1 MKRKGHQLGGPNTQ
15 KSIIVVLDYYGYIP
29 ERHLNQLHVTQPGFQ
44 VRAEQIKDFFDG
56 PN

>member
-1 MKRKGHQLGGPNTQ
+1 VKRKGHQLGGPNTQ

-44 VRAEQIKDFFDG
+44 VRAEHIKDFFDG

>member
-15 KSIIVVLDYYGYIP
+15 KSIIVVLDYYGYVP
-29 ERHLNQLHVTQPGFQ
+29 ERHVTQPGFQ